1 MTQLLQSANADA
13 WPMQAPAI
21 SVAIIPAVSVR
32 LSSSELQMLASYAS
46 KVQQW
51 GWRWRLSGPD
61 NTTVLLTHF
70 GSVLAAT
77 MNAFDLQA
85 SFCSCTLA

>member
-1 MTQLLQSANADA
+1 
-13 WPMQAPAI
+13 MQAPAT
-21 SVAIIPAVSVR
+21 SLAIIPAMSVS

-46 KVQQW
+46 KVQRW
-51 GWRWRLSGPD
+51 GWRWRLSRD

-77 MNAFDLQA
+77 MNAVDLQA
-85 SFCSCTLA
+85 SCC